1 MSRAPNALQEAGD
14 RPRRADLAN
23 EIDLPDVNAELEG
36 GGGHQDLEHAPL
48 QTLLGVKSLLLA
60 EAAVVRSHLIVAQAL
75 GKLTGDPLG
84 HASGVDENER
94 GAVRLNELGQA
105 IIDLG
110 PDFGRHYGLERRR
123 GDFKGE

>member
-1 MSRAPNALQEAGD
+1 M
-14 RPRRADLAN
+14 
-23 EIDLPDVNAELEG
+23 
-36 GGGHQDLEHAPL
+36 
-48 QTLLGVKSLLLA
+48 
-60 EAAVVRSHLIVAQAL
+60 VRSHMILAQAL

-110 PDFGRHYGLERRR
+110 PDFGRHYGLERRSGTSRRDRAPAMTGIDDRAGGLR
-123 GDFKGE
+123 GATRLGPHQKRATASMGF